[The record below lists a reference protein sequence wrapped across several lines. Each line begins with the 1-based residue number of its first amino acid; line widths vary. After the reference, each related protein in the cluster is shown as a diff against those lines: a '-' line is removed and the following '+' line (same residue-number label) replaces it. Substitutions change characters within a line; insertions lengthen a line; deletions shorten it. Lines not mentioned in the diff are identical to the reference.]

1 MSALGLLAGE
11 MLLKFAGKKLQDK
24 LGKKPDIKAAAK
36 EVIPSLIDAPLSTLT
51 GSTITMAAVIIGA
64 LDLSPE
70 MTLQL
75 NPYAQEVLTG
85 IVGFIGVWVMTLKK
99 KK

>member
-24 LGKKPDIKAAAK
+24 LGKKPDVKKAAK
-36 EVIPSLIDAPLSTLT
+36 DVGLSLVEAPLSTLT
-51 GSTITMAAVIIGA
+51 GSTITMAAIVIGA

-70 MTLQL
+70 MSAQL
-75 NPYAQEVLTG
+75 IPYAQEILSG